1 MNWEDIVGQK
11 KLIATLKDAIHKERV
26 SHAQL
31 FIGEEGFGVLP
42 LALAYAKE
50 ILKRENESAAQK
62 VEHLNHLD
70 YILVFLFLQKK
81 TTLLARDFLRI
92 LGK

>member
-50 ILKRENESAAQK
+50 ILKRESKNK
-62 VEHLNHLD
+62 P
-70 YILVFLFLQKK
+70 
-81 TTLLARDFLRI
+81 ARYCFV
-92 LGK
+92 KFPKNAF

>member
-1 MNWEDIVGQK
+1 LGRYCRSK
-11 KLIATLKDAIHKERV
+11 KLIATLKDAIDKERV

-50 ILKRENESAAQK
+50 ILKEK
-62 VEHLNHLD
+62 MIMLL
-70 YILVFLFLQKK
+70 KK
-81 TTLLARDFLRI
+81 
-92 LGK
+92 

>member
-1 MNWEDIVGQK
+1 LGRNCRSK
-11 KLIATLKDAIHKERV
+11 KLIATLKDAIDKERV

-42 LALAYAKE
+42 LGIGLCQRNF
-50 ILKRENESAAQK
+50 KRENENAAQK

-70 YILVFLFLQKK
+70 LHFSFPVFTEKK
-81 TTLLARDFLRI
+81 QFS
-92 LGK
+92 

>member
-50 ILKRENESAAQK
+50 ILKEK
-62 VEHLNHLD
+62 TKTLP
-70 YILVFLFLQKK
+70 KK
-81 TTLLARDFLRI
+81 
-92 LGK
+92 